1 MDHQYS
7 VAHVLPH
14 ALRSSISAGCDLRV
28 NSNGRQRGT
37 SRAAAGWMTRRCT
50 CDETDTFDG
59 SVVATAAA
67 YITAGLTPFG
77 AEVIALDMA
86 FQTVDM
92 YVL

>member
-1 MDHQYS
+1 MRSGPAFRPCATCESTQTVGKGAH
-7 VAHVLPH
+7 HVLQQM
-14 ALRSSISAGCDLRV
+14 DD
-28 NSNGRQRGT
+28 
-37 SRAAAGWMTRRCT
+37 RRCI
-50 CDETDTFDG
+50 CDETDTFDD

-92 YVL
+92 YMLQLLIV

>member
-1 MDHQYS
+1 MSCSRMD
-7 VAHVLPH
+7 
-14 ALRSSISAGCDLRV
+14 D
-28 NSNGRQRGT
+28 
-37 SRAAAGWMTRRCT
+37 RRCI
-50 CDETDTFDG
+50 CDETDTFDD

-92 YVL
+92 YML

>member
-1 MDHQYS
+1 
-7 VAHVLPH
+7 
-14 ALRSSISAGCDLRV
+14 
-28 NSNGRQRGT
+28 
-37 SRAAAGWMTRRCT
+37 MTRRCI

-86 FQTVDM
+86 FQTVAM
-92 YVL
+92 YML